1 MTIDSIYLSI
11 RSNKSKHPTQEQPSE
26 KSLQSMNGNFAQNCP
41 FKMRTKEKLI
51 NIAEELS
58 TINQLKIILKIINK
72 NIRTPELSGALF
84 STPFFSNAAELLFIE
99 CSKNKSRIFQI

>member
-41 FKMRTKEKLI
+41 FERRTKEKLLK
-51 NIAEELS
+51 NCRRTEHHKS
-58 TINQLKIILKIINK
+58 TKNYFKNNQ
-72 NIRTPELSGALF
+72 
-84 STPFFSNAAELLFIE
+84 
-99 CSKNKSRIFQI
+99 